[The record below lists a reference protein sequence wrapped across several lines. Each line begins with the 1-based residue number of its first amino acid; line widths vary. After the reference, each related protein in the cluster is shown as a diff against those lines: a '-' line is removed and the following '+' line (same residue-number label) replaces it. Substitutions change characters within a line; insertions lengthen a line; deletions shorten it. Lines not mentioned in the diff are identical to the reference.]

1 MMSIVSQAGDLFESA
16 IKRRYGVKDSS
27 HIIPGHGG
35 FMDRFDGLWAAAP
48 IAAVFCVIFG
58 GGMQSW

>member
-1 MMSIVSQAGDLFESA
+1 
-16 IKRRYGVKDSS
+16 VKDSS